1 MRSDVERATMHQDLD
16 PSAFDAPYA
25 RPDEILAR
33 ENLDSLRLSGSE
45 LDAIACEAAEVIANV
60 RRAPTR
66 LGSVDQLLREFSLT
80 TNEGLALM
88 VVAEALLRI
97 PDAATRNRLI
107 EDRLGLADFAEHV
120 PRSADLFSH
129 ASAWALGAASSLL
142 SQGPDAGVLM
152 QVARRIGLPALRAA
166 VRRAIEMIGDVFVFA
181 PSIEA
186 ACKRAR
192 STRGLYSFDMLGEG

>member
-1 MRSDVERATMHQDLD
+1 MRLDVERAIMHQDLD

-129 ASAWALGAASSLL
+129 ASA
-142 SQGPDAGVLM
+142 
-152 QVARRIGLPALRAA
+152 
-166 VRRAIEMIGDVFVFA
+166 
-181 PSIEA
+181 
-186 ACKRAR
+186 
-192 STRGLYSFDMLGEG
+192 